1 MTVNVIFFAFLS
13 SNRVMSDVTVELK
26 AVETFDLVQHKRN
39 AIGMYNIY
47 VCSEKLNL
55 GTLID
60 LYFRYKRPLKRFI

>member
-1 MTVNVIFFAFLS
+1 
-13 SNRVMSDVTVELK
+13 MSDVTVELK